1 MAQTLEAK
9 FWRKTHLV
17 HFLLRFNGWRVQKVT
32 KTISPNKYSYMCVH
46 DTFFKLIF
54 KTAQILLRTAIILF
68 FGAGSRCNAWIPLHV
83 ITYWV

>member
-17 HFLLRFNGWRVQKVT
+17 HFLLRFNGWKVQKKMT

-54 KTAQILLRTAIILF
+54 KTA
-68 FGAGSRCNAWIPLHV
+68 
-83 ITYWV
+83 

>member
-17 HFLLRFNGWRVQKVT
+17 HFLLRFNGWKVQKGT

-54 KTAQILLRTAIILF
+54 KTA
-68 FGAGSRCNAWIPLHV
+68 
-83 ITYWV
+83 

>member
-17 HFLLRFNGWRVQKVT
+17 HFLLRFNCWKVQKVT
-32 KTISPNKYSYMCVH
+32 KTISPNKYSY
-46 DTFFKLIF
+46 
-54 KTAQILLRTAIILF
+54 RTAIILF
-68 FGAGSRCNAWIPLHV
+68 FGAGSRCNAWVPLHV